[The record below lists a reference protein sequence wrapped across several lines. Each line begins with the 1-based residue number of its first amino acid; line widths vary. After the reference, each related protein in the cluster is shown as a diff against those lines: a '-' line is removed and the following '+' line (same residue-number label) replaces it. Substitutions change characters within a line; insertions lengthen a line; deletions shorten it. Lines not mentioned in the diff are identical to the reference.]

1 MAKDLL
7 FELGTEELP
16 AGVAPRALSALEGFL
31 KKGLESRKLKFGQV
45 RALGT
50 PRRLT
55 LIVEGLDER
64 QQDSLLEIKGPN
76 KKAAYD
82 AEGKPTGALLGF
94 ARSQGV
100 DASTLRS
107 VQTDKGE
114 YVMATKELKGE
125 ETSRILPEVIG
136 EMLSRDFLP
145 KSMRWGSHDISFS
158 RPIHWILLLFGG
170 EPVGFSYGHIKSSG
184 VSFGHRFLSER
195 VDSKLRPIKAA
206 SVESYLEGLEKAFV
220 IADQAERK
228 RIIAEGI
235 EKAAGEAGGSV
246 MPDEALLEEVAW
258 LVEYPVVVRGSFDR
272 EFLDLPRD
280 IIVNAMREHQRYFA
294 VLDPKGGLLPYFIT
308 VANTLAKD
316 MDVVR
321 KGNERVLRARL
332 NDAKFY
338 YEQDIKRPLTEMAA
352 KLKGVVFQAKLGT
365 SFEKAERFTA
375 LALFIGARAGLSRPV
390 EEGEKPSDYLTESF
404 NPARF
409 DRAETD
415 PGLFQKLVIGRAAML
430 SKADLTSG
438 VVGEFPKLQGIMG
451 AVYAR
456 KGDEAPEVCSAVYEH
471 YMPASSGGALPAS
484 IAGSV
489 ISIADKADTIAGCF
503 GVGLIPTG
511 AQDPYALRRQALGI
525 IAVIL
530 EKDIRLTIDELADE
544 SLKLLAPKLK
554 RPAAEVRSDVLEFFK
569 ERLRNQLLSQGLSH
583 DSIDAVL
590 SAPWSDLPDAVRRIR
605 ALEGF
610 KSHPD
615 AERLVTAFKRVS
627 NILKSV
633 EPGKGGPDPALLAEP
648 AEVSLYKASLEIA
661 PVMEE
666 RRRRGE
672 YAGAFE
678 ALASIKD
685 RIDSFFD
692 EVMVMVDDE
701 RIKENR
707 LKLLGSVRG
716 LYSGIADLSK
726 LTA

>member
-31 KKGLESRKLKFGQV
+31 KKGLESRKLNFGAI
-45 RALGT
+45 RAIGT

-55 LIVEGLDER
+55 IVVEGLDER
-64 QQDSLLEIKGPN
+64 QPDSRLEVKGPN
-76 KKAAYD
+76 TKAAYD
-82 AEGKPTGALLGF
+82 AEGNPTGALLGF

-100 DASTLRS
+100 QVPELKS
-107 VQTDKGE
+107 VKTDKGE
-114 YVMATKELKGE
+114 YVMAIKEVKGE
-125 ETSRILPEVIG
+125 ETSRILPEVISD
-136 EMLSRDFLP
+136 MLSRDFLP
-145 KSMRWGSHDISFS
+145 KSMRWGAHDISFS

-170 EPVGFSYGHIKSSG
+170 EPVDFSYGHVKSSRITY
-184 VSFGHRFLSER
+184 GHRFLSER
-195 VDSKLRPIKAA
+195 EDSKLKPINVD
-206 SVESYLEGLEKAFV
+206 SVGSYLEGLGKAFV
-220 IADQAERK
+220 IAGQDERK
-228 RIIAEGI
+228 RLIAEGI
-235 EKAAGEAGGSV
+235 EKAAREAGGSV

-258 LVEYPVVVRGSFDR
+258 LVEYPVVVRGSFDG
-272 EFLDLPRD
+272 EFLELPRD
-280 IIVNAMREHQRYFA
+280 IVVNAMREHQRYFS
-294 VLDPKGGLLPYFIT
+294 VLDANGGLLPYFIT

-338 YEQDIKRPLTEMAA
+338 YEQDIKKPLTAMAE
-352 KLKGVVFQAKLGT
+352 KLKGVVFQARLGT
-365 SFEKAERFTA
+365 SYEKAERFTA
-375 LALFIGARAGLSRPV
+375 LALTIGAKAGFSRPI
-390 EEGEKPSDYLTESF
+390 EEGENPSDYLTESF
-404 NPARF
+404 NPAKFERS
-409 DRAETD
+409 EID

-430 SKADLTSG
+430 AKADLTSG

-451 AVYAR
+451 SVYAKKER
-456 KGDEAPEVCSAVYEH
+456 EAPEVCAAILEH
-471 YMPASSGGALPAS
+471 YMSVSSGGALPAS

-489 ISIADKADTIAGCF
+489 ISISDKADTIAGCF
-503 GVGLIPTG
+503 GVGLVPSG

-525 IAVIL
+525 IAIIL
-530 EKDIRLTIDELADE
+530 EKDIRLTVDELVDE

-554 RPAAEVRSDVLEFFK
+554 RPASEVRSDVLEFFR

-615 AERLVTAFKRVS
+615 AGRLVTAFKRVS

-633 EPGKGGPDPALLAEP
+633 EPGGGGPDAAFLSEP

-666 RRRRGE
+666 RRKIGE

-692 EVMVMVDDE
+692 EVMVMVEDE
-701 RIKENR
+701 KIKGNR
-707 LKLLGSVRG
+707 LKLLASVRG

-726 LTA
+726 LSI